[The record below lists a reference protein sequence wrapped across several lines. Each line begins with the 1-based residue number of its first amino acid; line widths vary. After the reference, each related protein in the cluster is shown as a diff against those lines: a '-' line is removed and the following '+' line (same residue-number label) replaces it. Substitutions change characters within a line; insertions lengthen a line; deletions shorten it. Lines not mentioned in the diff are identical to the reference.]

1 MPRLVFANSVD
12 YAPHTG
18 GWVYNTRVVRELA
31 AFGWDVVPLDLPAGF
46 PRPDAAAIVRSS
58 ELFAKVPDGAIV
70 IADQICLS
78 PLAAVVEPMAQ
89 RLRLVMIFH
98 HPIAKE
104 SGLAEADRA
113 RFADLE
119 RRALAACRLVVATS
133 PSTSGALVADYGVD
147 RGRIVVAPPGIERH
161 PSAIPPLEA
170 DAPRLLSVGAVIPR
184 KGYHLLV
191 EALAGLRERSW
202 RLDIV
207 GDLERAPGYV
217 VELHGLIEVAGLE
230 ARVVLRGGLEHIELD
245 ESWRR
250 AHVYVGASLH
260 EGYGMAVAEAIARGL
275 PTITTRAGAIGD
287 WLDPAA
293 AIIVSDDSVYA
304 LRSAIAR
311 VLDEPALRK
320 RLRQAALRQASRF
333 ASWADAARTVGE
345 RLVQL

>member
-1 MPRLVFANSVD
+1 
-12 YAPHTG
+12 
-18 GWVYNTRVVRELA
+18 
-31 AFGWDVVPLDLPAGF
+31 
-46 PRPDAAAIVRSS
+46 
-58 ELFAKVPDGAIV
+58 
-70 IADQICLS
+70 
-78 PLAAVVEPMAQ
+78 
-89 RLRLVMIFH
+89 MIFH

-133 PSTSGALVADYGVD
+133 PSTAGALVADYGVD

-217 VELHGLIEVAGLE
+217 VKLRGLIEGAGLE

-333 ASWADAARTVGE
+333 ASWADTARAVHQ